1 MQSTASNSPATARW
15 KTVSGEWGAAKIA
28 DCGPKPDWWSLPIA
42 DSSETAGFMI
52 SISSRP
58 ILPDSPACGFNP
70 ATAMRGGFFDR
81 QQRKSA
87 SNKPTRTISDC
98 LSALETLLSGMWVVT
113 SPTVIF
119 PPLRHIAKFLTPQRS
134 AKNSFCP
141 AHAPDRNRI
150 CSIEHEQD
158 WEQEREDED

>member
-1 MQSTASNSPATARW
+1 MLVEYALAPGSSQALMRFRSDLW
-15 KTVSGEWGAAKIA
+15 KAVSGESGPVSIA
-28 DCGPKPDWWSLPIA
+28 DGGPRPDWRSLRIS
-42 DSSETAGFMI
+42 DSAETAGIMM

-58 ILPDSPACGFNP
+58 ILPDSPACRFNP

-113 SPTVIF
+113 SATVIF
-119 PPLRHIAKFLTPQRS
+119 PPVRHIAKLLTPQRS
-134 AKNSFCP
+134 AKNSVCP
-141 AHAPDRNRI
+141 GNLKPASYIRAL
-150 CSIEHEQD
+150 
-158 WEQEREDED
+158 